1 MIQALVVS
9 NGIGGA
15 AFYQSNAEIHYDV
28 AEVTAD
34 FDPDLTPYDLLVV
47 PNGSDHV
54 AMLKIRDKVRA
65 FLETGKTVMC
75 FDGWFTNWLPGNR
88 WIHDNTRPTKDVRHF
103 IRTDRHQ
110 LLEGVDLR
118 KFDHEK
124 HGMSGWWA
132 CGRIEC
138 PEAADVVLADTWQR
152 PLVVLDEVTTPGLM
166 FLTASGPLGDFTF
179 YGDPDGIPRLYRN
192 ALRLVANRLSG
203 PSSDSRSNSTS
214 QLQPA

>member
-9 NGIGGA
+9 NGIGGVT
-15 AFYQSNAEIHYDV
+15 YYKSNEIVRYDV
-28 AEVTAD
+28 VEVTRD

-65 FLETGKTVMC
+65 FLDAGKVVMC

-88 WIHDNTRPTKDVRHF
+88 WIHDNTKATKDVRHF
-103 IRTDRHQ
+103 IKTDRYR
-110 LLEGVDLR
+110 LLEGVDLK

-132 CGRIEC
+132 CGYIEC
-138 PEAADVVLADTWQR
+138 PPGADVVVEDTWNR
-152 PLVVLDEVTTPGLM
+152 PLVVLDEVTTNGVM

-179 YGDPDGIPRLYRN
+179 YGDPDGISRLYKN
-192 ALRLVANRLSG
+192 ALRHIAR
-203 PSSDSRSNSTS
+203 RQSTP
-214 QLQPA
+214 QLQAA